1 MTMAVRS
8 VLVIFES
15 DLILEEP
22 GQVLARCR
30 GEITSD
36 GKSPAFRYP
45 RHTPSQKTI
54 IPVTIQFRLDHLFL
68 PISYIASQS
77 VGHQILLG
85 HRASVYGQF
94 LILPIAGAL
103 TTGY

>member
-1 MTMAVRS
+1 MAN
-8 VLVIFES
+8 
-15 DLILEEP
+15 
-22 GQVLARCR
+22 
-30 GEITSD
+30 
-36 GKSPAFRYP
+36 
-45 RHTPSQKTI
+45 PSIPIPKAYSKPENI